1 MVIKAILYDLDG
13 VLIDTTDWHYVILN
27 KALEQVAGT
36 RIEKHEN
43 DLYYDGLP
51 TMAKLD
57 RLRKEG
63 RVTLAQYDE
72 IYRIKEIHF
81 MEYINTFTQ
90 ERPEK
95 RLLHEW
101 AKNRGLI
108 LGCVTNCRAEVTEAM
123 LQKSEQGQYMD
134 AIVHRDEVNNPK
146 PHPEPY
152 ITCMVKLGIPPSECI
167 ILEDSDAGMKSA
179 YATGS
184 LVIKVDSVDVV
195 NISLLERYVR

>member
-1 MVIKAILYDLDG
+1 MVIKTILYDLDG
-13 VLIDTTDWHYVILN
+13 VLIDTTDWHYTILN

-36 RIEKHEN
+36 SIEKYEN

-51 TMAKLD
+51 TITKLD

-72 IYRIKEIHF
+72 IYKIKEVHF
-81 MEYINTFTQ
+81 MEYINQFTQ
-90 ERPEK
+90 VRPEK
-95 RLLHEW
+95 EMLHGW
-101 AKNRGLI
+101 AKCKGLK
-108 LGCVTNCRAEVTEAM
+108 LGCVTNCRADVTEAM
-123 LQKSEQGQYMD
+123 LQKSGQGRYMD

-152 ITCMVKLGIPPSECI
+152 IACMVKLGIPPSECI

-184 LVIKVDSVDVV
+184 VVIKVNSVDEVD
-195 NISLLERYVR
+195 ISLLERYIR

>member
-1 MVIKAILYDLDG
+1 MIKAILYDLDG

-27 KALEQVAGT
+27 KALEQVAGI

-51 TMAKLD
+51 TMTKLD

-72 IYRIKEIHF
+72 IYRVKEEHF
-81 MEYINTFTQ
+81 MDYINKFTQ

-95 RLLHEW
+95 ILLHEW
-101 AKNRGLI
+101 ARSGGLK
-108 LGCVTNCRAEVTEAM
+108 LACVTNCREEVAGAM
-123 LQKSEQGQYMD
+123 LHKSRQGSYMH

-152 ITCMVKLGIPPSECI
+152 IACMVKLGIPPSECI

-184 LVIKVDSVDVV
+184 VVVKVNSVDEVD
-195 NISLLERYVR
+195 ISLLERYIR